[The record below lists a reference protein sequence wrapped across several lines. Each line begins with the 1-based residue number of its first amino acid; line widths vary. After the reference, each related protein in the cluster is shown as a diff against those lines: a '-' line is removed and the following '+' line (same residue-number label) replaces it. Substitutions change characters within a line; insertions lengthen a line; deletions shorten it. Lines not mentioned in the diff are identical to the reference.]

1 MKHKFL
7 KWTHCELLKEYLVGK
22 IVSANFMS
30 PPQLY
35 CYFCFHVDFHVLGDY
50 CCWHLV
56 MLSGEDVA
64 HLQKRRNNKKG
75 RLQMPDL
82 LNDYAKKKELRIP
95 VQIHNVKCT
104 VLCIVQWKRRKSYLM
119 QFSFHFST
127 WRVRTW
133 QCNGKI
139 WPNTFFNLWLIVNLY
154 EIIFQTVLSKW
165 LKSIMYLKNYVFQRM
180 KGKKD

>member
-1 MKHKFL
+1 MRHKFL
-7 KWTHCELLKEYLVGK
+7 RWTHCGLLKEYLVGK

-50 CCWHLV
+50 CCWHLL

-75 RLQMPDL
+75 CKCQTYLTTMQ
-82 LNDYAKKKELRIP
+82 KKGLRIL

-104 VLCIVQWKRRKSYLM
+104 VLSIVQWKRLIILFNAIFLSLEEWGHGRAIVKFDTTLYLSVSNR
-119 QFSFHFST
+119 QFVWNNFSKD
-127 WRVRTW
+127 W
-133 QCNGKI
+133 
-139 WPNTFFNLWLIVNLY
+139 
-154 EIIFQTVLSKW
+154 
-165 LKSIMYLKNYVFQRM
+165 SIKRNCIRISAF
-180 KGKKD
+180 

>member
-7 KWTHCELLKEYLVGK
+7 KWTHCGLLKEYLVGK

-50 CCWHLV
+50 CCWHLL

-75 RLQMPDL
+75 CKCQTYLTTMP
-82 LNDYAKKKELRIP
+82 KKELRIP

-104 VLCIVQWKRRKSYLM
+104 VLSIVQWNRLKIL
-119 QFSFHFST
+119 FNANSFH
-127 WRVRTW
+127 
-133 QCNGKI
+133 
-139 WPNTFFNLWLIVNLY
+139 
-154 EIIFQTVLSKW
+154 
-165 LKSIMYLKNYVFQRM
+165 LKSEDISLLVINGQLVWYNFS
-180 KGKKD
+180 KDWSIKRNCICISAF

>member
-1 MKHKFL
+1 MSYKIKFKVNHKFL

-50 CCWHLV
+50 CCWHLL

-75 RLQMPDL
+75 CKCQTYLTTMQ
-82 LNDYAKKKELRIP
+82 KKGLRIL
-95 VQIHNVKCT
+95 VQIHNVTHYLQLKYK
-104 VLCIVQWKRRKSYLM
+104 VAKMRKHASQWFY
-119 QFSFHFST
+119 
-127 WRVRTW
+127 
-133 QCNGKI
+133 I
-139 WPNTFFNLWLIVNLY
+139 
-154 EIIFQTVLSKW
+154 
-165 LKSIMYLKNYVFQRM
+165 LKNKWKLKY
-180 KGKKD
+180 

>member
-50 CCWHLV
+50 CCWHLL

-75 RLQMPDL
+75 CKCQTYLTTMQ
-82 LNDYAKKKELRIP
+82 KKGLRIL

-104 VLCIVQWKRRKSYLM
+104 VLSIVQWNRL
-119 QFSFHFST
+119 
-127 WRVRTW
+127 
-133 QCNGKI
+133 KI
-139 WPNTFFNLWLIVNLY
+139 LFNAIFLSLEEWGHGSAIVKFDPTLSLPVLWLIVNL
-154 EIIFQTVLSKW
+154 
-165 LKSIMYLKNYVFQRM
+165 
-180 KGKKD
+180 